1 MNGLCENVYTLS
13 KVNIIYKNDD
23 HEKKDRRSKK

>member
-1 MNGLCENVYTLS
+1 MDILKSFNISEKN
-13 KVNIIYKNDD
+13 NIIYKNDD